1 MNRVRFMAETH
12 NNESSKRHHRD
23 YGIQTPGTKG
33 VPGTKRY
40 AMAIDLRKCI
50 GCMSC
55 VVACKAE
62 FGTPLG
68 VWRTWVKTADKGAYP
83 NTTRVFMPRLCNHC
97 DYPICVRNCPTQ
109 ATYKH
114 EDGFVLQRYNRC
126 IGCRTCVVACP
137 YNARHLVPE
146 KRTDGNL
153 PTLVV
158 DKCTFCIHRVKK
170 GLLPSCVQT
179 CVGGARIF
187 GDMNDPE
194 SEIAKLLAKEKVTVL
209 KPSLGTEP
217 AVFYIG
223 GDFEIMSENK
233 SYTNRT
239 VQLKEEFNNFKREHP
254 GDAFG
259 DIVEGE
265 STMYWVKKNMVDF
278 VAEIPHKASG
288 VGKIIKKLISG

>member
-1 MNRVRFMAETH
+1 MSETSNDKNSIH
-12 NNESSKRHHRD
+12 PIHPQRRI
-23 YGIQTPGTKG
+23 YGLQTPGTKG

-62 FGTPLG
+62 FGVPLG
-68 VWRTWVKTADKGAYP
+68 VWRTWVKVADKGKYP
-83 NTTRVFMPRLCNHC
+83 TTKRVFMPRLCNHC
-97 DYPICVRNCPTQ
+97 DNPICVRNCPTQ

-114 EDGFVLQRYNRC
+114 KDGFVLQRYNRC
-126 IGCRTCVVACP
+126 IGCRTCIVACP

-146 KRTDGNL
+146 KRTDMKL

-170 GLLPSCVQT
+170 GLVPSCVQS

-187 GDMNDPE
+187 GDLNDPD
-194 SEIAKLLAKEKVTVL
+194 SEVAKLVAKEPVTVL
-209 KPSLGTEP
+209 KPELGTSP
-217 AVFYIG
+217 SVFYIG
-223 GDFEIMSENK
+223 ADWEIMDEPE
-233 SYTNRT
+233 SYKRRT
-239 VQLKEEFNNFKREHP
+239 VQLKEEYNDFKRNHH
-254 GDAFG
+254 GDAFA

-265 STMYWVKKNMVDF
+265 STMYWVAKNMVDF
-278 VAEIPHKASG
+278 LASIPHKASG
-288 VGKIIKKLISG
+288 VLGNLKKLIFG

>member
-1 MNRVRFMAETH
+1 MAETH
-12 NNESSKRHHRD
+12 NDESSKNHLRD

-83 NTTRVFMPRLCNHC
+83 NTQRVFMPRLCNHC

-114 EDGFVLQRYNRC
+114 KDGFVLQRYNRC

-153 PTLVV
+153 PTLIV

-170 GLLPSCVQT
+170 GLLPACVQT

-194 SEIAKLLAKEKVTVL
+194 SEVAKLIAREKVTVL
-209 KPSLGTEP
+209 KPELGTSP

-223 GDFEIMSENK
+223 GDWEIMSENL
-233 SYTNRT
+233 SYTNRST
-239 VQLKEEFNNFKREHP
+239 QMKEEFNAFKHNHP

-265 STMYWVKKNMVDF
+265 STMFWVKKNMVDF
-278 VAEIPHKASG
+278 INSIPHKAGG
-288 VGKIIKKLISG
+288 VGEAIKKLIFG